1 MCHQEAAVQR
11 TFQLERSSLSSSLM
25 VRTRQ
30 SSSLLVLCTQLFLA
44 SYPGSSPTK
53 SMSMRLSYTAHRLQL
68 STSRSEKTLYDLV
81 QECIR
86 TEWKLSSWHMSH
98 YCQGFR
104 RRGGVGNLPSVHLWN
119 LHLHHHSNRN
129 SVYLFLQESTVLQFS
144 DKGSMAEWAGAN
156 VCFKAR
162 TWLDK
167 LRVS

>member
-44 SYPGSSPTK
+44 SYPGYSPTK

-104 RRGGVGNLPSVHLWN
+104 RRGGWGIYPAFTYETFICITIATEIVFICFCKSPQCYSFQIRVNGRVS
-119 LHLHHHSNRN
+119 R
-129 SVYLFLQESTVLQFS
+129 ELQFQ
-144 DKGSMAEWAGAN
+144 
-156 VCFKAR
+156 
-162 TWLDK
+162 
-167 LRVS
+167 RVFQSSNLIG